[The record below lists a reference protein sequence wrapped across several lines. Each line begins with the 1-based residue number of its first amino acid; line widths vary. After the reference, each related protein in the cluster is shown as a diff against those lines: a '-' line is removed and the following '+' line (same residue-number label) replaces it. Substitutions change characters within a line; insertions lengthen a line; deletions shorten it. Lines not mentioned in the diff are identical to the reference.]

1 MRVLALPAGHVFVR
15 IGTVLRRPEMMVF
28 LPALTL
34 AAFWLGGESA
44 LILAALGLPVVIGLF
59 GAISLREA
67 DLLAPVSRAT
77 GGLVSPP
84 QIVTALDAILG
95 IGPETGLTTACLAV
109 RFDDMDRLAGRFGEP
124 ATDDAMR
131 TCVERI
137 TGVLRQSDTLAR
149 LDHGGLVVALG
160 PVRQLDLETL
170 VQMAARLQK
179 AVSPPLMLDATQ
191 IYVTCSIGF
200 CMAGR
205 TSEPTGRALYDAA
218 VVAVDAAWQSGP
230 GAIRSYAADMG
241 KVAADR
247 DAERDMLETALDLGQ
262 ICAHFQPQISTD
274 TGEVSGFEAL
284 ARWHHPERGLVAP
297 GVFLPA
303 LERAGLLEKL
313 GVVIL
318 HDALQAITRWDKA
331 GLTVPHVSVNFS
343 AEELRSPQLPERI
356 RWALDRFHL
365 EPGRLTVEILESVV
379 AQTDNDMIVRNI
391 ASLSDM
397 GCGIDLDDFGTG
409 QTSLANIR
417 RFALRRLKIDRSFVT
432 RIDEDPSQQ
441 RVCSAIISLAER
453 LGLETVA
460 EGVETSGEQAM
471 LARLRFTHAQGFG
484 IGRPMPF
491 EEIAEWMARHRARLA
506 GLSRLSKG
514 AALS

>member
-1 MRVLALPAGHVFVR
+1 VVVLSEVQDADEAAHIVNHRLIPLIRQPHQVDGAELHVSCSVGIAMWPEDGADVDTLMRNADAAMYQAKAAGKDGARFFSAEMTERAHARLALEAQ
-15 IGTVLRRPEMMVF
+15 LRRAVEAGDQF
-28 LPALTL
+28 
-34 AAFWLGGESA
+34 E
-44 LILAALGLPVVIGLF
+44 
-59 GAISLREA
+59 LRWQ
-67 DLLAPVSRAT
+67 PR
-77 GGLVSPP
+77 
-84 QIVTALDAILG
+84 
-95 IGPETGLTTACLAV
+95 
-109 RFDDMDRLAGRFGEP
+109 
-124 ATDDAMR
+124 
-131 TCVERI
+131 
-137 TGVLRQSDTLAR
+137 
-149 LDHGGLVVALG
+149 
-160 PVRQLDLETL
+160 
-170 VQMAARLQK
+170 
-179 AVSPPLMLDATQ
+179 
-191 IYVTCSIGF
+191 
-200 CMAGR
+200 
-205 TSEPTGRALYDAA
+205 
-218 VVAVDAAWQSGP
+218 VDAANGRLI
-230 GAIRSYAADMG
+230 GAEGLI
-241 KVAADR
+241 
-247 DAERDMLETALDLGQ
+247 
-262 ICAHFQPQISTD
+262 
-274 TGEVSGFEAL
+274 
-284 ARWHHPERGLVAP
+284 RWHHPERGLVAP

-356 RWALDRFHL
+356 KWALDRFHL

-432 RIDEDPSQQ
+432 RIDEDPGQQ

-471 LARLRFTHAQGFG
+471 LARLGFTHAQGFG

-506 GLSRLSKG
+506 GLSRLRKG